1 MEWQVHVYGMAD
13 GELAAWCRMHN
24 VLLHVFPWRE
34 EHLAAGL
41 ARDALY
47 LIRPDSYVALAEPRG
62 VSTVLDRYFAD
73 HRIQPGSVANRPTQ

>member
-24 VLLHVFPWRE
+24 APLHVFPWRE

-62 VSTVLDRYFAD
+62 VSTALDRYFAD
-73 HRIQPGSVANRPTQ
+73 HRIQPGSIANRPTQ